1 VAYSTLLQERRRALH
16 GRIVAAME
24 QLHADRLAEH
34 VEQLAHH
41 ALRGEVWDKAV
52 LYLRQAGAKSAARA
66 ANREAGMLFE
76 QARVAAQRL
85 PQSRSSI
92 ERAIDLR
99 RDLRPPLLQLGQL
112 DRVLQLS
119 QDAESMAEKLGDD
132 QRLARVYTYLINYY
146 YLKGDPE
153 LAIEYGERCL

>member
-1 VAYSTLLQERRRALH
+1 
-16 GRIVAAME
+16 
-24 QLHADRLAEH
+24 
-34 VEQLAHH
+34 
-41 ALRGEVWDKAV
+41 
-52 LYLRQAGAKSAARA
+52 YLRQAGAKSAARA
-66 ANREAGMLFE
+66 ANREAVMLFE
-76 QARVAAQRL
+76 QALVAAQRL

-99 RDLRPPLLQLGQL
+99 LDLRPPLLQLGQL

-153 LAIEYGERCL
+153 LAIEYGERCLRIGDSVKDPALQALARGYLGYSFHAQGHYRRAQHILTQNTEALASAAE